1 MRLKITPTPSNTPTI
16 TSSVTPSNTSCPT
29 STPTPTPTITPTITS
44 TNTPTI
50 TPTITPTS
58 LCFDTGDGFN
68 VITYDVLIEANDKTL
83 VVGNYTTYSGQS
95 ANRIISLNND
105 GSINNTYNF
114 GSGFGTG
121 AVRSI
126 GKQSNGKY
134 IFAGNSTVT
143 QYSGQTIANGICRL
157 NTDFTLDTSFNIT
170 NGLNTGSAIN
180 KLIVLPNDKILI
192 AGSFTSYSGIAA
204 NDIARLNSD
213 GTLDNTFNAGTGAVN
228 GTILDIGIQSDGKI
242 IVVGSFTDFN
252 GNTVGRVARL
262 NSDGSFDNTFSG
274 GTGSPNIPLT
284 VFITSDDK
292 ILLPVDTTWDGTD
305 VNLPLKLNSNGTL
318 DTTFNPPTLTG
329 TTSCSLYQYPDVKVL
344 VGARYRLNSNGSLDN
359 TYVYTDI
366 PAIQTNFEFTSTG
379 KIIVVGSFTSIDGY
393 VANRI
398 GMVGQNGRL
407 IDCTFSTPTPTPT
420 LTRTPTVTPTNTQT
434 PTPSSSPL
442 IATEYLLQED
452 GSFILQEDNGQI
464 IIE

>member
-1 MRLKITPTPSNTPTI
+1 MRLKITPTPSNTPSNTP
-16 TSSVTPSNTSCPT
+16 TNTPSNTSCPT

-58 LCFDTGDGFN
+58 LCFETGNGFDS
-68 VITYDVLIEANDKTL
+68 ITDDVLIESNDKML
-83 VVGNYTTYSGQS
+83 VVGNYTNYSGQS
-95 ANRIISLNND
+95 ANRIIYLNND
-105 GSINNTYNF
+105 GSIDNTYNF
-114 GSGFGTG
+114 GTGFNGR
-121 AVRSI
+121 VRSI

-134 IFAGNSTVT
+134 ILGGNSTMT
-143 QYSGQTIANGICRL
+143 QYSGITIATAICRL

-170 NGLNTGSAIN
+170 NGLNFGSAIN

-192 AGSFTSYSGIAA
+192 AGSFTSYSGITA

-228 GTILDIGIQSDGKI
+228 GTILDFGVQSDGKI
-242 IVVGSFTDFN
+242 IVVGNFTDFN

-274 GTGSPNIPLT
+274 GTGSPNQVLN

-292 ILLPVDTTWDGTD
+292 ILLPINSSWNGTD

-329 TTSCSLYQYPDVKVL
+329 TTSCSLYQYPDGKVL

-379 KIIVVGSFTSIDGY
+379 KIIVLGSFTSIDGY

-434 PTPSSSPL
+434 PTPSSSPS